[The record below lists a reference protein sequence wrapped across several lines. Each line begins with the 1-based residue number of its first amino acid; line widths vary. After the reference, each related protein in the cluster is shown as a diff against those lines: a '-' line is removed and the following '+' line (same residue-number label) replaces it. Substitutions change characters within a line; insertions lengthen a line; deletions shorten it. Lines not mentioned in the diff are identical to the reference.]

1 MFLYIW
7 LSSDRARR
15 LMICENLLTAFII
28 SREQNDRRK
37 CRTYQIQHNL
47 SVEKYVDGADT
58 LFQQFEAD
66 FNEAG

>member
-1 MFLYIW
+1 
-7 LSSDRARR
+7 
-15 LMICENLLTAFII
+15 MICENLLTAFII
-28 SREQNDRRK
+28 SREQNDRSK

-47 SVEKYVDGADT
+47 SVEKYADGADT